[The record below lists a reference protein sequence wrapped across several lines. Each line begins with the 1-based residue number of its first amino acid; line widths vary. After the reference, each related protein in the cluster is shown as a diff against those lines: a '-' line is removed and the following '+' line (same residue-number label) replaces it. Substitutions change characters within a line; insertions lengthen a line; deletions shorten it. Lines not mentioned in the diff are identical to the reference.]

1 MIINPRVLR
10 IAGPVPAVVH
20 AFISVSDSGHG
31 IELAYSQIADAV
43 NISVSS
49 ARRAIEKLRQE
60 GIVASEPAVEE
71 LYGQRGNRYTL
82 LDPAR
87 PPVQYEQPYLSI
99 DNFNCKSTETTKS
112 INYEIKSIDYET
124 NTGIQGNRERGALG
138 GEIPWPTSW
147 GLVQAWTP
155 INSPMPFPAN
165 NNLLKWCKER
175 LWLVAY
181 MEGYVLVRQN
191 EERRLRGWKVV
202 DELSEKRRLQF
213 LRDAEKLLRENP
225 LPCVVE
231 VIDWVFIKHGG
242 WLPFDVI
249 DYLGM
254 TRKDSERKV
263 TSLRKIWENFDMIL
277 GARSI
282 EAL

>member
-1 MIINPRVLR
+1 MIISPRVLR

-20 AFISVSDSGHG
+20 AFISVSDCGDG

-49 ARRAIEKLRQE
+49 ARRAIEKLRQV
-60 GIVASEPAVEE
+60 GLVASEPAVEE
-71 LYGQRGNRYTL
+71 FYGQRGNRYNV
-82 LDPAR
+82 LDPVSS
-87 PPVQYEQPYLSI
+87 PVQYEQPCVSLDSFIYKDSQVS
-99 DNFNCKSTETTKS
+99 N
-112 INYEIKSIDYET
+112 SIDYQPDT
-124 NTGIQGNRERGALG
+124 DKQGNRERGTPG
-138 GEIPWPTSW
+138 GVTPAPTSW
-147 GLVQAWTP
+147 MWVQAWTP

-175 LWLVAY
+175 LWLVSY
-181 MEGYVLVRQN
+181 MEGYVLDRQN
-191 EERRLRGWKVV
+191 EERRRKGWKVV
-202 DELSEKRRLQF
+202 DALPDKRRMQF

-225 LPCVVE
+225 LPRVVE
-231 VIDWVFIKHGG
+231 VIDWVFINHSG

-249 DYLGM
+249 DCLGM

-263 TSLRKIWENFDMIL
+263 TSLRKIWENYDMIL

-282 EAL
+282 EPVYRL